1 MELQF
6 EEMPLLE
13 HRHIIGMRVDATTY
27 EDATERIVTWA
38 QSKVGKRVC
47 AANVHMAM
55 ETYDN
60 PNFAEVVNQADL
72 VTPDGMPLVWGL
84 RAFGIKD
91 ASRVCGPDLTLSV
104 CEAAAQ
110 MNIPIALYGGT
121 EESLVDFTN
130 FLIEKYPGIEIVCQI
145 SPPFRELTPTE
156 DVAYTQQIVESG
168 AQILFVG
175 IGCPRQEIWMAA
187 HQDRI
192 PAVMLGV
199 GAAFNFHSGRV
210 KHAPRWMQS
219 VGLEWL
225 FRLIVEPKRLW
236 KRYFKQN
243 PRFIFLFL
251 KQSIGGYI
259 FKISG

>member
-1 MELQF
+1 ML
-6 EEMPLLE
+6 PIE
-13 HRHIIGMRVDATTY
+13 HRHIIGLRIDATSY

-38 QSKVGKRVC
+38 KAKVGKRVC

-55 ETYDN
+55 ETYDD
-60 PNFAEVVNQADL
+60 PKFADVVNHADL

-84 RAFGIKD
+84 RALGIKN
-91 ASRVCGPDLTLSV
+91 AARVCGPYLTLNV
-104 CEAAAQ
+104 CAAAAQ
-110 MNIPIALYGGT
+110 MQLPIALYGGT

-130 FLIEKYPGIEIVCQI
+130 FLTAKYPGIEIACQI
-145 SPPFRELTPTE
+145 SPPFRELTPAE
-156 DVAYTQQIVESG
+156 DAAYTAQIVASG
-168 AQILFVG
+168 ARILFVG

-199 GAAFNFHSGRV
+199 GAAFNFHSGHV
-210 KHAPRWMQS
+210 KHAPQWMQI

-225 FRLIVEPKRLW
+225 FRLIMEPRRLW

-251 KQSIGGYI
+251 KQLLLNP
-259 FKISG
+259 

>member
-1 MELQF
+1 MELQT
-6 EEMPLLE
+6 EEVPLE
-13 HRHIIGMRVDATTY
+13 HRHIIGMRVDATSYT
-27 EDATERIVTWA
+27 DATDRIVTWA
-38 QSKVGKRVC
+38 KAKVGKRVC

-60 PNFAEVVNQADL
+60 PKFADIVNHADL

-84 RAFGIKD
+84 HALGVKD
-91 ASRVCGPDLTLSV
+91 VARVCGPYLTLSV
-104 CEAAAQ
+104 CEAAAG
-110 MNIPIALYGGT
+110 MKLPIALYGGT

-130 FLIEKYPGIEIVCQI
+130 FLVEKYPGIEIACRI
-145 SPPFRELTPTE
+145 SPPFRELTPAE
-156 DVAYTQQIVESG
+156 DTAYTEQIVASG

-192 PAVMLGV
+192 PAVMLGI
-199 GAAFNFHSGRV
+199 GAAFNFHSGHV
-210 KHAPRWMQS
+210 KHAPKWMQV

-225 FRLIVEPKRLW
+225 FRLIMEPRRLW

-243 PRFIFLFL
+243 PRFIFLFV
-251 KQSIGGYI
+251 KQLLS
-259 FKISG
+259 S

>member
-1 MELQF
+1 MKLQL

-13 HRHIIGMRVDATTY
+13 HRHIIGMRVDATSY
-27 EDATERIVTWA
+27 ADATERIVTWA
-38 QSKVGKRVC
+38 KVGKRVC
-47 AANVHMAM
+47 AANVHMVM
-55 ETYDN
+55 ETFDN
-60 PNFAEVVNQADL
+60 PEFAKVVNHADL

-84 RAFGIKD
+84 RSLGIKD
-91 ASRVCGPDLTLSV
+91 ATRVCGPYLTLSV
-104 CEAAAQ
+104 CEAAAH

-130 FLIEKYPGIEIVCQI
+130 FLVEKYSGIEIVCQI
-145 SPPFRELTPTE
+145 SPPFRELTSAE
-156 DVAYTQQIVESG
+156 DAAYTQQVVASG

-187 HQDRI
+187 HQERI

-199 GAAFNFHSGRV
+199 GAAFNFHSGHV
-210 KHAPRWMQS
+210 KHAPVWMQN

-225 FRLIVEPKRLW
+225 FRLIMEPRRLW
-236 KRYFKQN
+236 KRYLKQN

-251 KQSIGGYI
+251 KQLLN
-259 FKISG
+259 

>member
-1 MELQF
+1 LNDLELQVK
-6 EEMPLLE
+6 EMLPIE
-13 HRHIIGMRVDATTY
+13 HRHIIGLRIDATSY

-38 QSKVGKRVC
+38 KAKVGKRVC

-55 ETYDN
+55 ETYDD
-60 PNFAEVVNQADL
+60 PQFADVVNHADL

-84 RAFGIKD
+84 RALGIKN
-91 ASRVCGPDLTLSV
+91 AARVCGPYLTLSV
-104 CEAAAQ
+104 CAAAARMQ
-110 MNIPIALYGGT
+110 LPIALYGGT

-130 FLIEKYPGIEIVCQI
+130 FLVEKYPGIEIACQI
-145 SPPFRELTPTE
+145 SPPFRELTPAE
-156 DVAYTQQIVESG
+156 DSAYTAQIVASG
-168 AQILFVG
+168 ARILFVG

-187 HQDRI
+187 HQERI

-199 GAAFNFHSGRV
+199 GAAFNFHSGHV
-210 KHAPRWMQS
+210 KHAPQWMQI

-225 FRLIVEPKRLW
+225 FRLIVEPRRLW

-251 KQSIGGYI
+251 KQLFLSP
-259 FKISG
+259 